1 MKRALQ
7 NFVTQMDHYK
17 RVTSNTFKINNY
29 NEMKRIYLFTAL
41 IAATLFSCTPK
52 TNEPVKTAEISPAD
66 QIAKGEYLVTVLGC
80 NDCHSPKVMTTMGP
94 VPDTLR
100 LLSGHPADEQ
110 LAAYEKEILKSYV
123 LFNMNSTAAV
133 GPWGTSFAANLTPD
147 QTGIGNWT
155 EEQFIKAMKEGK
167 WKGLENSRNLL
178 PPMPWQGYSQMPD
191 EDLKAIFA
199 YLKSIKPVNNPVP
212 MAIPPVE

>member
-1 MKRALQ
+1 
-7 NFVTQMDHYK
+7 
-17 RVTSNTFKINNY
+17 
-29 NEMKRIYLFTAL
+29 MKRIYLFTAL
-41 IAATLFSCTPK
+41 IAAILCACTPK
-52 TNEPVKTAEISPAD
+52 TNEPVKTAEISLAD
-66 QIAKGEYLVTVLGC
+66 QIAKGENLVTVLGC
-80 NDCHSPKVMTTMGP
+80 NDCHSPKVMTAMGP

-100 LLSGHPADEQ
+100 LLSGHPENEQ
-110 LAAYEKEILKSYV
+110 LTPYDKEILKSYV

-155 EEQFIKAMKEGK
+155 EEQFINAMKKGK

>member
-1 MKRALQ
+1 
-7 NFVTQMDHYK
+7 
-17 RVTSNTFKINNY
+17 
-29 NEMKRIYLFTAL
+29 MKRIYLYPAL
-41 IAATLFSCTPK
+41 IAVLLFACAPK
-52 TNEPVKTAEISPAD
+52 TNEPVKTVEISLAD
-66 QIAKGEYLVTVLGC
+66 QIAKGENLVTVLGC
-80 NDCHSPKVMTTMGP
+80 NDCHSPKVMTAMGP

-110 LAAYEKEILKSYV
+110 LPTYQKEILKSYV
-123 LFNMNSTAAV
+123 LFNMNSTAAI
-133 GPWGTSFAANLTPD
+133 GPWGTSFAANLTSD
-147 QTGIGNWT
+147 ATGIGNWT
-155 EEQFIKAMKEGK
+155 EEQFMRAMKMGK

-199 YLKSIKPVNNPVP
+199 YLKSIKPVNNAVP

>member
-1 MKRALQ
+1 
-7 NFVTQMDHYK
+7 
-17 RVTSNTFKINNY
+17 
-29 NEMKRIYLFTAL
+29 
-41 IAATLFSCTPK
+41 
-52 TNEPVKTAEISPAD
+52 
-66 QIAKGEYLVTVLGC
+66 
-80 NDCHSPKVMTTMGP
+80 MGP

-100 LLSGHPADEQ
+100 LLSGHPAEEQ
-110 LAAYEKEILKSYV
+110 LAPFDKEILKLYV
-123 LFNMNSTAAV
+123 LFNMNNTAAT

-147 QTGIGNWT
+147 QTGIGSWT
-155 EEQFIKAMKEGK
+155 EDQFVRAMKEGK

-199 YLKSIKPVNNPVP
+199 YLKSIKPVNNLVP

>member
-1 MKRALQ
+1 
-7 NFVTQMDHYK
+7 
-17 RVTSNTFKINNY
+17 
-29 NEMKRIYLFTAL
+29 MKRIYLFTAL
-41 IAATLFSCTPK
+41 IAAILFGCTPK
-52 TNEPVKTAEISPAD
+52 TNEPVKTTEISPAD

-80 NDCHSPKVMTTMGP
+80 NDCHSPKVMTEMGP
-94 VPDTLR
+94 VFDTLR

-110 LAAYEKEILKSYV
+110 LPVYEKEILKSYV

-133 GPWGTSFAANLTPD
+133 GSWGTSLAANLTPD